1 MVRIGGVRPL
11 VKLPLNSLD
20 YALIGAYFLLILVI
34 GLRLRRSN
42 RTTKQFLEAGRSL
55 PLAITGIAFV
65 AANSGSL
72 EVMGMVSTSAKY
84 GWRAMHFYWIG
95 AVPAMLFLALAMMPI
110 YYRSQV
116 RSVPE
121 FLKYRFGEATR
132 TFNALSFAIL
142 TVLVSGV
149 GLYAMALILQTIFG
163 WSFALA
169 TVVSAVFV
177 LAYILLGGLRATMYN
192 EVLQFGLIVVG
203 FAPLAWHSVLA
214 CLHHPAHIWAG
225 MRPVAPSAPSL
236 DGLGVIFGLGVVLS
250 FGYWCTDFVLVQR
263 ALAARDLPSA
273 CGTPLVAAAVKLF
286 FPLLVVVPGVAAA
299 AVLPQSLASRF
310 DLALPSLLERY
321 YPHGLLGLGV
331 TAVLAS
337 FMSGMAGNISAFNTV
352 WTYDLYQAHLAKGKS
367 DQHYLVVGRIATVAA
382 TVFSIGTSFLVL
394 HFNNLMD
401 YVQMLFSVFNA
412 PLFATF
418 LLGMFTA
425 WATPAGALTGLI
437 SGTLASFA
445 HWVLYQR
452 GDLRYGSDMTAS
464 FYGAGV
470 GWLSC
475 FLITIAVSLITRSP
489 QPAGTDYHPPSLR
502 SALRGLSTP
511 LLASAGVILVALV
524 LLNFWFA

>member
-1 MVRIGGVRPL
+1 MVFG
-11 VKLPLNSLD
+11 
-20 YALIGAYFLLILVI
+20 YFLLILLV

-42 RTTKQFLEAGRSL
+42 RTTTQFLEAGRSV

-84 GWRAMHFYWIG
+84 GWRAVQFYWIG
-95 AVPAMLFLALAMMPI
+95 AVPAMIFLALAMMPI

-121 FLKYRFGEATR
+121 FLKFRFGESIR
-132 TFNALSFAIL
+132 TFNALSFAVL

-163 WSFALA
+163 LSFSQA

-192 EVLQFGLIVVG
+192 EVLQFGLIVLG
-203 FAPLAWHSVLA
+203 FAPLAWHAVRA
-214 CLHHPAHIWAG
+214 YWGKPVHIWAG
-225 MRPVAPSAPSL
+225 MQPVAPHAPAL
-236 DGLGVIFGLGVVLS
+236 DGLGVVFGLGLVLS

-273 CGTPLVAAAVKLF
+273 CATPLVGAAIKLF
-286 FPLLVVVPGVAAA
+286 FPLLVVAPGVAAA
-299 AVLPQSLASRF
+299 LVLPGSLAGRF
-310 DLALPSLLERY
+310 DLALPAMLERY

-352 WTYDLYQAHLAKGKS
+352 WTYDLYQAHLAKGRS
-367 DQHYLVVGRIATVAA
+367 DRHYLMVGRAATVAA
-382 TVFSIGTSFLVL
+382 TVLSIGTSFLVL
-394 HFNNLMD
+394 RFNNLMD

-418 LLGMFTA
+418 LLGMFTK
-425 WATPAGALTGLI
+425 WTTTAGAFTGLLC
-437 SGTLASFA
+437 GTLASFT
-445 HWVLYQR
+445 HWVLYQK
-452 GDLRYGSDMTAS
+452 GILAYGTDMTAS

-475 FLITIAVSLITRSP
+475 FVITIVVSVVTKSSTP
-489 QPAGTDYHPPSLR
+489 SVEAYQPPKMLS
-502 SALRGLSTP
+502 SLRGLPRT
-511 LLASAGVILVALV
+511 LLICAAGILTALV
-524 LLNFWFA
+524 VLNLLFA